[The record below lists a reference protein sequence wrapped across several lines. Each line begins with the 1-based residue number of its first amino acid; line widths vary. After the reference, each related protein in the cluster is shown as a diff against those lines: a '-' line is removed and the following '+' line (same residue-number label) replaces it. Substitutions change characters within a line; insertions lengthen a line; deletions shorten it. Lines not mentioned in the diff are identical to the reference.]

1 MQFKDLIGQ
10 HEVADS
16 LRSAIHADRYPHA
29 LLLLGSEGC
38 GKLPLA
44 LALAQYLLCQ
54 QPTEADSC
62 GVCSACLKA
71 KRWIHPDLHFSFP
84 TIGTGVRSDDLSL
97 QWRQFLAEHPYAS
110 VQYWLEMIGAENKQG
125 NINKDEC
132 ANIFKKMSL
141 KTFEGTNKILVMWRP
156 EYLGKEGN
164 RLLKLIE
171 EPPENTYFILVA
183 EQSDQILNTILSR
196 CQLAKVPRLKTAEI
210 ENALIQQN
218 VASEKAIQAAQLA
231 DGNYHVAQQIAYEA
245 QQDHAT
251 VFLDW
256 MRICYKGD
264 TVELV
269 QWVDE
274 FSKIGRE
281 QQKFFLQYALH
292 FMREYL
298 FYSSTDDWKG
308 VRLNEEER
316 KTAKNFRK
324 IIGFYQIERLV
335 DLFNEL
341 IFHVERNANPKVL
354 FLDAS
359 LSIHQFLK
367 RTPQPEGG

>member
-10 HEVADS
+10 HKVADS
-16 LRSAIHADRYPHA
+16 LRSAIRTDRYPHA
-29 LLLLGSEGC
+29 LLLLGPEGC

-44 LALAQYLLCQ
+44 LAVAQYLLCQ
-54 QPTEADSC
+54 QPTATDSC
-62 GVCSACLKA
+62 GVCEACLKA

-84 TIGTGVRSDDLSL
+84 TVGSGVRSDDLL
-97 QWRQFLAEHPYAS
+97 TQWRQLLAEHPYAS
-110 VQYWLEMIGAENKQG
+110 VQYWLQMIGAENKQG

-141 KTFEGTNKILVMWRP
+141 KTFEGKSKVLVMWRP

-171 EPPENTYFILVA
+171 EPPKNTYFILVA

-196 CQLAKVPRLKTAEI
+196 CQLVKIPPLKATAI
-210 ENALIQQN
+210 KDALIQQG
-218 VASEKAIQAAQLA
+218 VASEKAMQAAQLST
-231 DGNYHVAQQIAYEA
+231 GNYHVAQQIAHEA
-245 QQDHAT
+245 QQDHASI
-251 VFLDW
+251 FLKW
-256 MRICYKGD
+256 MRTCYKGN
-264 TVELV
+264 TVEMV
-269 QWVDE
+269 QWVNA
-274 FSKIGRE
+274 FAKIGRE

-298 FYSSTDDWKG
+298 FYSSTDDWQG
-308 VRLNEEER
+308 VRLNDEER
-316 KTAKNFRK
+316 TTAKNFRK
-324 IIGFYQIERLV
+324 IIDFHQIEHLV
-335 DLFNEL
+335 ELFNDL

-367 RTPQPEGG
+367 RTPQLQE